1 MEKKTLF
8 SHYKKMI
15 NDIWDEGFRKYTANE
30 LNTFV
35 GSHENITGWKRS
47 NNNPYYSTRCY
58 QTQLKHLGCITPI
71 KRGLWQINGPIPEW
85 FGSFHIKGL
94 KGAYNLN
101 SEYADHTC
109 IYWNFLDPKYK
120 INPWKSI
127 NPMRVMASIQPLD
140 LNNPADRAQYM
151 NTDLAQNQQR
161 RDELNATLDAV
172 KEQNN
177 QARLEDVIDASTGLY
192 EPNKNTNNT
201 QNMTPKNF
209 TVNKAD
215 VEKTCDCYNANFTIT
230 APFGAQ
236 FECKAYANRV
246 LTHNNTWEI
255 ETPEVEL
262 ILVSNRKADY
272 VDIRNMIFLMMGN
285 DEGKQWLQ
293 SLDKYAMELVAEC
306 VKMEESQTTDSTGL
320 YTKKQVDQILGL
332 YTKEQVEQILK
343 AFVDYSRSSVKSEV
357 QDAVEQLD
365 AEDIVELDFDTYNRS
380 ISVDFDS
387 RQISANVVDSVDE
400 ALTNALNEFD
410 YETVVTK

>member
-109 IYWNFLDPKYK
+109 IYWNFLDDKYK

-127 NPMRVMASIQPLD
+127 NPMRVMTSIQPLD

-151 NTDLAQNQQR
+151 NTDLAQNQQK

-172 KEQNN
+172 KE
-177 QARLEDVIDASTGLY
+177 E
-192 EPNKNTNNT
+192 NKIKNT
-201 QNMTPKNF
+201 QNMTQKNF

-246 LTHNNTWEI
+246 LTHSNTWEI
-255 ETPEVEL
+255 ENPEVEL

-306 VKMEESQTTDSTGL
+306 VEMEESQRTDSTGL

-357 QDAVEQLD
+357 EDAVEQLD

-380 ISVDFDS
+380 ISVDFNS

>member
-94 KGAYNLN
+94 RGGFDPNNK
-101 SEYADHTC
+101 YADHTC

-151 NTDLAQNQQR
+151 NTDLAQNQQK

-172 KEQNN
+172 KE
-177 QARLEDVIDASTGLY
+177 E
-192 EPNKNTNNT
+192 NKIKNT

-209 TVNKAD
+209 TINKAD

-306 VKMEESQTTDSTGL
+306 VEMEESQRTDSTGL

-357 QDAVEQLD
+357 EDAVEQLD

>member
-8 SHYKKMI
+8 SHYKRMI
-15 NDIWDEGFRKYTANE
+15 NNMWDEGFRKYTANE

-35 GSHENITGWKRS
+35 GSHENITGWKRC
-47 NNNPYYSTRCY
+47 NNNPYYTTRCY
-58 QTQLKHLGCITPI
+58 QAQLKHLGCITPI

-85 FGSFHIKGL
+85 FGSFHINGL
-94 KGAYNLN
+94 KGAYDLN
-101 SEYADHTC
+101 SKYTDHTC
-109 IYWNFLDPKYK
+109 IYWNNLDDKYK
-120 INPWKSI
+120 INPWKKI
-127 NPMRVMASIQPLD
+127 DPMRVMANMQPLD
-140 LNNPADRAQYM
+140 LNDPADRAQY
-151 NTDLAQNQQR
+151 
-161 RDELNATLDAV
+161 
-172 KEQNN
+172 
-177 QARLEDVIDASTGLY
+177 I
-192 EPNKNTNNT
+192 NTNNT
-201 QNMTPKNF
+201 QNMTQKNF
-209 TVNKAD
+209 TVNKVD

-262 ILVSNRKADY
+262 VLVSNKAADY
-272 VDIRNMIFLMMGN
+272 IAIRNLIFLMMGN

-306 VKMEESQTTDSTGL
+306 VDMEKSQTTDSTGL
-320 YTKKQVDQILGL
+320 YTKNQLDQILGL
-332 YTKEQVEQILK
+332 YTKEQVDQILK

-357 QDAVEQLD
+357 EDAVESLD
-365 AEDIVELDFDTYNRS
+365 ADEIVELDFDTYNRS
-380 ISVDFDS
+380 ISVDFNS

-410 YETVVTK
+410 YETVIAK

>member
-47 NNNPYYSTRCY
+47 SNNPYYSTRCY

-109 IYWNFLDPKYK
+109 IYWNFLDDKYK

-127 NPMRVMASIQPLD
+127 NPMRVMASMQPLD
-140 LNNPADRAQYM
+140 LNDPAYRAQYM
-151 NTDLAQNQQR
+151 NIGLAQNQQK

-172 KEQNN
+172 KE
-177 QARLEDVIDASTGLY
+177 E
-192 EPNKNTNNT
+192 NKIKNT

-209 TVNKAD
+209 TINKAD

-236 FECKAYANRV
+236 FECKAFANRV

-306 VKMEESQTTDSTGL
+306 VEMEESQTTDSTGL

-343 AFVDYSRSSVKSEV
+343 AFVEYSRSSVESEV
-357 QDAVEQLD
+357 KDAVEQLD

>member
-8 SHYKKMI
+8 SHYKRMI
-15 NDIWDEGFRKYTANE
+15 NTMWDEGFRKYTANE

-35 GSHENITGWKRS
+35 GSHENITGWKRH

-58 QTQLKHLGCITPI
+58 QAQLKHLGCITPI

-85 FGSFHIKGL
+85 FGSFHINGL
-94 KGAYNLN
+94 KGAYDLN
-101 SEYADHTC
+101 SKYTDHTC
-109 IYWNFLDPKYK
+109 IYWNNLDDKYK
-120 INPWKSI
+120 INPWK
-127 NPMRVMASIQPLD
+127 NVDPMRVMANMQPLD
-140 LNNPADRAQYM
+140 LNDPADRAQYM
-151 NTDLAQNQQR
+151 NTGLTINQQR
-161 RDELNATLDAV
+161 RDELNAALDAV
-172 KEQNN
+172 KE
-177 QARLEDVIDASTGLY
+177 E
-192 EPNKNTNNT
+192 NKIKNT
-201 QNMTPKNF
+201 QNMTQKNF
-209 TVNKAD
+209 TVNKVD

-246 LTHNNTWEI
+246 LTHNNTWEV

-262 ILVSNRKADY
+262 VLVSNKAADY
-272 VDIRNMIFLMMGN
+272 IAIRNLIFLMMGN

-306 VKMEESQTTDSTGL
+306 VEMEKSQTTDSTGL
-320 YTKKQVDQILGL
+320 YTKNQLDQILGL

-357 QDAVEQLD
+357 EDAVESLD
-365 AEDIVELDFDTYNRS
+365 ADEIVELDFDSYNRS
-380 ISVDFDS
+380 INVDFNS

-410 YETVVTK
+410 YETVIAK

>member
-1 MEKKTLF
+1 MENKTLF
-8 SHYKKMI
+8 SHYKRMI
-15 NDIWDEGFRKYTANE
+15 NNMWDEGFRKYTANE

-58 QTQLKHLGCITPI
+58 QAQLKHLGCITPI

-85 FGSFHIKGL
+85 FGSFHFTGL
-94 KGAYNLN
+94 KRGYDADNK
-101 SEYADHTC
+101 YADHNC
-109 IYWNFLDPKYK
+109 QYWKSLPDAHRV
-120 INPWKSI
+120 NPWKSI
-127 NPMRVMASIQPLD
+127 NPMRVMASMQPLD
-140 LNNPADRAQYM
+140 LNDPAYREQYRG
-151 NTDLAQNQQR
+151 LAQNQQR

-192 EPNKNTNNT
+192 EPNKNTNNI
-201 QNMTPKNF
+201 QNMTLKNF

-246 LTHNNTWEI
+246 LARSNTWEI
-255 ETPEVEL
+255 ENPEVEL

-306 VKMEESQTTDSTGL
+306 VEMEESQRTDST
-320 YTKKQVDQILGL
+320 GL

-357 QDAVEQLD
+357 EDAVEQLD

>member
-8 SHYKKMI
+8 SHYKRMI
-15 NDIWDEGFRKYTANE
+15 NTMWDEGFRKYTANE

-35 GSHENITGWKRS
+35 GRHENITGWKRS
-47 NNNPYYSTRCY
+47 SNNPYYSTRCY
-58 QTQLKHLGCITPI
+58 QAQLKHLGCITPI

-109 IYWNFLDPKYK
+109 IYWNFLDDKYK

-151 NTDLAQNQQR
+151 NTDLAQNQQK

-172 KEQNN
+172 KE
-177 QARLEDVIDASTGLY
+177 E
-192 EPNKNTNNT
+192 NKIKNT

-209 TVNKAD
+209 TINKAD

-306 VKMEESQTTDSTGL
+306 VEMEESQRTDSTGL

-357 QDAVEQLD
+357 EDAVEQLD

>member
-1 MEKKTLF
+1 MENNTLF
-8 SHYKKMI
+8 SYYKRMI
-15 NDIWDEGFRKYTANE
+15 NNMWEEGFRKYTANE

-35 GSHENITGWKRS
+35 GSHEKSTQWKRC

-58 QTQLKHLGCITPI
+58 QARLKHLGCITPI

-85 FGSFHIKGL
+85 FGSFHINGL
-94 KGAYNLN
+94 KGAYDLN
-101 SEYADHTC
+101 SKYTDHTC
-109 IYWNFLDPKYK
+109 IYWNNLDDKYK
-120 INPWKSI
+120 INPWK
-127 NPMRVMASIQPLD
+127 NVDPMRVMANIQPLD
-140 LNNPADRAQYM
+140 LNDPADRAQYM
-151 NTDLAQNQQR
+151 NTGLTINQQR
-161 RDELNATLDAV
+161 RDELNAALDAV

-201 QNMTPKNF
+201 QNMTQKNF
-209 TVNKAD
+209 TVNKVD

-262 ILVSNRKADY
+262 VLVSNKAADY
-272 VDIRNMIFLMMGN
+272 VDIRNLIYLMMGN
-285 DEGKQWLQ
+285 EEGKQWLQ

-306 VKMEESQTTDSTGL
+306 VDMEKSQTTDSTGL
-320 YTKKQVDQILGL
+320 YTKEQVDQILGL

-343 AFVDYSRSSVKSEV
+343 AFVDYSRPYVKSEV
-357 QDAVEQLD
+357 KDAVEKLD
-365 AEDIVELDFDTYNRS
+365 ANDIVELDFDTYNRS

-387 RQISANVVDSVDE
+387 RQISADVVDSVDE
-400 ALTNALNEFD
+400 ALTNALNEFN

>member
-8 SHYKKMI
+8 SHYKRMI
-15 NDIWDEGFRKYTANE
+15 NTMWDEGFRKYTANE

-35 GSHENITGWKRS
+35 GRHENITGWKRS

-58 QTQLKHLGCITPI
+58 QAQLKHLGCITPI

-94 KGAYNLN
+94 KGGFDLN
-101 SEYADHTC
+101 SKYTDHTC
-109 IYWNFLDPKYK
+109 IYWNFLDDKYK

-151 NTDLAQNQQR
+151 NTDLAQNQQK

-172 KEQNN
+172 KE
-177 QARLEDVIDASTGLY
+177 E
-192 EPNKNTNNT
+192 NKIKNT
-201 QNMTPKNF
+201 QNMTLKNF
-209 TVNKAD
+209 TINKAD

-285 DEGKQWLQ
+285 EEGKQWLQ

-306 VKMEESQTTDSTGL
+306 VEMEESQRTDSTGL

>member
-8 SHYKKMI
+8 SHYKRMI
-15 NDIWDEGFRKYTANE
+15 NTMWDEGFRKYTANE

-35 GSHENITGWKRS
+35 GRHENITGWKRS

-58 QTQLKHLGCITPI
+58 QAQLKHLGCITPI

-109 IYWNFLDPKYK
+109 IYWNFLDDKYK

-151 NTDLAQNQQR
+151 NTDLAQNQQK

-172 KEQNN
+172 KE
-177 QARLEDVIDASTGLY
+177 E
-192 EPNKNTNNT
+192 NKIKNT
-201 QNMTPKNF
+201 QNMTLKNF
-209 TVNKAD
+209 TINKAD

-285 DEGKQWLQ
+285 EEGKQWLQ

-306 VKMEESQTTDSTGL
+306 VEMEESQRTDSTGL

-357 QDAVEQLD
+357 EDAVEQLD

-380 ISVDFDS
+380 ISVDFNS

>member
-109 IYWNFLDPKYK
+109 IYWNFLDDKYK

-151 NTDLAQNQQR
+151 NTDLAQNQQK

-172 KEQNN
+172 KE
-177 QARLEDVIDASTGLY
+177 E
-192 EPNKNTNNT
+192 NKIKNT
-201 QNMTPKNF
+201 QNMTLKNF
-209 TVNKAD
+209 TINKAD

-255 ETPEVEL
+255 ENPEVEL
-262 ILVSNRKADY
+262 VLVSNRRADY

-306 VKMEESQTTDSTGL
+306 VEMEESQTTDSTGL

-343 AFVDYSRSSVKSEV
+343 AFVDYSRSSVESEV
-357 QDAVEQLD
+357 KDAVEQLD

-387 RQISANVVDSVDE
+387 RQITANVVDSVDE

>member
-8 SHYKKMI
+8 SHYKRMI
-15 NDIWDEGFRKYTANE
+15 NTMWDEGFRKYTANE

-35 GSHENITGWKRS
+35 GRHENITGWKRS
-47 NNNPYYSTRCY
+47 SNNPYYSTRCY
-58 QTQLKHLGCITPI
+58 QAQLKHLGCITPI

-109 IYWNFLDPKYK
+109 IYWNFLDDKYK

-151 NTDLAQNQQR
+151 NTDLAQNQQK

-172 KEQNN
+172 KE
-177 QARLEDVIDASTGLY
+177 E
-192 EPNKNTNNT
+192 NKIKNT
-201 QNMTPKNF
+201 QNMTLKNF
-209 TVNKAD
+209 TINKAD

-285 DEGKQWLQ
+285 EEGKQWLQ
-293 SLDKYAMELVAEC
+293 SLDKYAMELVAGC
-306 VKMEESQTTDSTGL
+306 VEMEESQRTDSTGL

-343 AFVDYSRSSVKSEV
+343 AFVDYSRSSVESEV
-357 QDAVEQLD
+357 KDAVEQLD

>member
-8 SHYKKMI
+8 SHYKRMI
-15 NDIWDEGFRKYTANE
+15 NTMWDEGFRKYTANE

-35 GSHENITGWKRS
+35 GRHENITRWKRS

-94 KGAYNLN
+94 RGGFVPNNKN
-101 SEYADHTC
+101 ADHTC

-151 NTDLAQNQQR
+151 NTDLAQNQQK

-172 KEQNN
+172 KE
-177 QARLEDVIDASTGLY
+177 E
-192 EPNKNTNNT
+192 NKIKNT

-209 TVNKAD
+209 TINKAD
-215 VEKTCDCYNANFTIT
+215 VEKTCDCYVANFTIT

-262 ILVSNRKADY
+262 ILVSNKTADY

-306 VKMEESQTTDSTGL
+306 VEMEESQRTDSTGL

-357 QDAVEQLD
+357 EDAVEQLD

-380 ISVDFDS
+380 ISVDFNS

>member
-109 IYWNFLDPKYK
+109 IYWNFLDDKYK

-151 NTDLAQNQQR
+151 NTDLAQNQQK

-172 KEQNN
+172 KE
-177 QARLEDVIDASTGLY
+177 E
-192 EPNKNTNNT
+192 NKIKNT
-201 QNMTPKNF
+201 QNMTLKNF

-262 ILVSNRKADY
+262 TLVSNRKADY

-306 VKMEESQTTDSTGL
+306 VEMEESQRTDSTGL

-357 QDAVEQLD
+357 EDAVEQLD

-380 ISVDFDS
+380 ISVDFNS

-400 ALTNALNEFD
+400 ALTNALKEFD

>member
-8 SHYKKMI
+8 SHYKRMI
-15 NDIWDEGFRKYTANE
+15 NTMWDEGFRKYTANE

-35 GSHENITGWKRS
+35 GSHETITGWKRC

-58 QTQLKHLGCITPI
+58 QAQLKHLGCITPI

-85 FGSFHIKGL
+85 FGSFHINGL
-94 KGAYNLN
+94 KGAYDLN
-101 SEYADHTC
+101 SKYTDHTC
-109 IYWNFLDPKYK
+109 IYWNNLDDKYK
-120 INPWKSI
+120 INPWK
-127 NPMRVMASIQPLD
+127 NVDPMRVMANMQPLD

-151 NTDLAQNQQR
+151 NTGLTINQQR
-161 RDELNATLDAV
+161 RDELNAALDAV

-201 QNMTPKNF
+201 QNMTQKNF
-209 TVNKAD
+209 TVNKVY

-246 LTHNNTWEI
+246 LTHLNTWEV

-262 ILVSNRKADY
+262 VLVSNKTADY

-285 DEGKQWLQ
+285 EEGKQWLQ

-306 VKMEESQTTDSTGL
+306 VDMEKSQTTDSTGL
-320 YTKKQVDQILGL
+320 YTK
-332 YTKEQVEQILK
+332 EQVVEILK
-343 AFVDYSRSSVKSEV
+343 NFIQSALPDIRSGVE
-357 QDAVEQLD
+357 DAVNSVD
-365 AEDIVELDFDTYNRS
+365 TDDVVELDFDSYNRS
-380 ISVDFDS
+380 ISVSLNASQFESDVADAVEE
-387 RQISANVVDSVDE
+387 Q
-400 ALTNALNEFD
+400 LTNAVELFD
-410 YETVVTK
+410 FEKNG

>member
-8 SHYKKMI
+8 SHYKRMI
-15 NDIWDEGFRKYTANE
+15 NTMWDEGFRKYTANE

-35 GSHENITGWKRS
+35 GRHENITGWKRS

-58 QTQLKHLGCITPI
+58 QAQLKHLGCITPI

-151 NTDLAQNQQR
+151 NTDLAQNQQK

-172 KEQNN
+172 KE
-177 QARLEDVIDASTGLY
+177 E
-192 EPNKNTNNT
+192 NKIKNT
-201 QNMTPKNF
+201 QNMTLKNF
-209 TVNKAD
+209 TINKAD

-285 DEGKQWLQ
+285 EEGKQWLQ

-306 VKMEESQTTDSTGL
+306 VEMEESQRTDSTGL

-357 QDAVEQLD
+357 EDAVEQLD

-380 ISVDFDS
+380 ISVDFNS

>member
-15 NDIWDEGFRKYTANE
+15 NTMWDEGFRKYTANE

-35 GSHENITGWKRS
+35 GRHENITGWKRS

-58 QTQLKHLGCITPI
+58 QAQLKHLGCITPI

-109 IYWNFLDPKYK
+109 IYWNFLDDKYK

-127 NPMRVMASIQPLD
+127 NPMRVMASVQPLD
-140 LNNPADRAQYM
+140 LNDPADRAQYM

-172 KEQNN
+172 KE
-177 QARLEDVIDASTGLY
+177 E
-192 EPNKNTNNT
+192 NKIKNT
-201 QNMTPKNF
+201 QNMTLKNF
-209 TVNKAD
+209 TINKAD

-285 DEGKQWLQ
+285 EEGKQWLQ

-306 VKMEESQTTDSTGL
+306 VEMEESQRTDSTGL

-357 QDAVEQLD
+357 EDAVEQLD

-380 ISVDFDS
+380 IGVDFDS